1 MQKREFFFRITK
13 DLLVSLIITYFF
25 LSVPELILPGL
36 ISSHFNPKYLLVFII
51 ALGWLFAFQGKGNV
65 PRENIRFKAIS
76 RNLLNLIL
84 FVVTVM
90 LVLSLYKMKLW
101 QIAIVAAFS
110 IALFVAAEKMFVSRE
125 EES

>member
-13 DLLVSLIITYFF
+13 YLLVSLIITYFF

>member
-25 LSVPELILPGL
+25 LSIPELILPGL

-51 ALGWLFAFQGKGNV
+51 ALGWLFAFQGKGNA
-65 PRENIRFKAIS
+65 PRENTKFRAIS

-101 QIAIVAAFS
+101 QIAIVTAFS